1 MSAPET
7 QGNAPP
13 RTSRRPALG
22 LGTKITVLV
31 ALIAVLTFG
40 LAIGVATLQSRRA
53 LETRNA
59 DELVHRTHEVA
70 ALTAAFIDA
79 EQQALDRV
87 HAQFVDEHAGTLRL
101 DTARTLPAGATTVPT
116 LLLDGRVLNGDNAAV
131 DRFTKNTGGAATLFV
146 RKGDDFV
153 RVATSLKDT
162 AGQRALGTTLA
173 ADHPAQASVRAG
185 KPYIGRAVLF
195 GREYIVKYEPM
206 RNAAGEVVGLWF
218 TSLDYS
224 KELKAIK
231 AMIAAMPVG
240 KSGYFFVLD
249 ATPGPSFG
257 KMVMHPTREGQ
268 NVADLKDSVTGHPY
282 IREMLER
289 RKGTLHF
296 QLKDETRGDTSA
308 RAKIA
313 VFDELPAWNWVVVA
327 TTFEDEF
334 VADAN
339 TLTLSLAALGALA
352 IAALAVAVWFAVRH
366 LVTRP
371 LREAVGTAKAV
382 AQGNLDVAIECRT
395 GDEVGAL
402 MCAMQDMDAVL
413 KRFELAQ
420 VEMKKQ
426 HDAGA
431 IDYTIP
437 DREFAGAYGAMARQV
452 NELVASHIAVKMRV
466 VEVVK
471 RYALGDLTL
480 DMDRLPG
487 KKAQITNAID
497 GVKASLKAVNGEIAG
512 LVNAAVVGDFSKR
525 GDEAKFQ
532 YEFLQ
537 MVQGLNKLMEVS
549 DKGLNDV
556 ARVLQALAAG
566 KLTERIDGSYQGMF
580 GQLKDNSNATVDSL
594 KRLVSDI
601 RVASEAIGT
610 SSDEIATGNA
620 DLSSRTEEQAS
631 SLEETASSME
641 ELTST
646 VKQNAENAKQANKLA
661 AGASDVAV
669 RGGEVVGQVVATMES
684 ITESSKKIA
693 DIIGVIDGIA
703 FQTNILALN
712 AAVEA
717 ARAGEQGRGFAVV
730 ASEVRNLAQR
740 SAAAAKEIK
749 TLIGDS
755 VGKVETGSK
764 LVDAAGKTMEE
775 IVQAVKRVTDI
786 MSEITAASLE
796 QSSGIEQVNQA
807 IAQMDQVTQQNAA
820 LVEEAAAAA
829 ESMKGQVAG
838 LEQSVSAFVLD
849 AGTPVRKAAV
859 VQHAV
864 APRKPARPPA
874 KAAARIADK
883 PAASAA

>member
-1 MSAPET
+1 MKRFSDMSIGSRLAVGFGLLVALLVVLAVVGYSRMAVIEGQVEKLANVNLVKTALMGQVRDEIQDIALATRNVAMTDDAAANREDAARAAADFTSLAANLAKLEPMLQTEAGKAAMAVLKT
-7 QGNAPP
+7 QSAVLKA
-13 RTSRRPALG
+13 SADKSIALG
-22 LGTKITVLV
+22 LQNKSEQATKVILEEVRPPQRLM
-31 ALIAVLTFG
+31 
-40 LAIGVATLQSRRA
+40 LAEMGKL
-53 LETRNA
+53 LEIQKKLNA
-59 DELVHRTHEVA
+59 EDDA
-70 ALTAAFIDA
+70 AATAAFTTATWVMFSI
-79 EQQALDRV
+79 
-87 HAQFVDEHAGTLRL
+87 AGV
-101 DTARTLPAGATTVPT
+101 A
-116 LLLDGRVLNGDNAAV
+116 VLIAAV
-131 DRFTKNTGGAATLFV
+131 LGWLMTRSITKPVASAMQAA
-146 RKGDDFV
+146 R
-153 RVATSLKDT
+153 S
-162 AGQRALGTTLA
+162 
-173 ADHPAQASVRAG
+173 
-185 KPYIGRAVLF
+185 I
-195 GREYIVKYEPM
+195 
-206 RNAAGEVVGLWF
+206 
-218 TSLDYS
+218 
-224 KELKAIK
+224 
-231 AMIAAMPVG
+231 
-240 KSGYFFVLD
+240 
-249 ATPGPSFG
+249 
-257 KMVMHPTREGQ
+257 
-268 NVADLKDSVTGHPY
+268 
-282 IREMLER
+282 
-289 RKGTLHF
+289 
-296 QLKDETRGDTSA
+296 
-308 RAKIA
+308 
-313 VFDELPAWNWVVVA
+313 
-327 TTFEDEF
+327 
-334 VADAN
+334 
-339 TLTLSLAALGALA
+339 
-352 IAALAVAVWFAVRH
+352 
-366 LVTRP
+366 
-371 LREAVGTAKAV
+371 
-382 AQGNLDVAIECRT
+382 AQGNLDVAIDAT
-395 GDEVGAL
+395 GKDEIGQLLRSMHEMV
-402 MCAMQDMDAVL
+402 DVL
-413 KRFELAQ
+413 KRFAAAQ
-420 VEMKKQ
+420 AEMTKQ

-437 DREFAGAYGAMARQV
+437 HQEFAGAYGVMAKQM
-452 NELVASHIAVKMRV
+452 NDLVASHIAVKMRV

-471 RYALGDLTL
+471 RYAMGDLTL

-487 KKAQITNAID
+487 KKAQITAAID
-497 GVKASLKAVNGEIAG
+497 GVKASLKAINGEIG
-512 LVNAAVVGDFSKR
+512 KLVSAAVAGDFAQR

-549 DKGLNDV
+549 DQGLNDV

-594 KRLVSDI
+594 KRLVTDI

-749 TLIGDS
+749 ALIGDS
-755 VGKVETGSK
+755 VDKVEAGSK

-775 IVQAVKRVTDI
+775 IVQSVKRVTDI

-829 ESMKGQVAG
+829 ESMKNQAAN
-838 LEQSVSAFVLD
+838 LNHSVSVFVMAAD
-849 AGTPVRKAAV
+849 APAAPSPAVRMVRPA
-859 VQHAV
+859 
-864 APRKPARPPA
+864 ARPSA
-874 KAAARIADK
+874 K
-883 PAASAA
+883 PAARVLRETGSARG

>member
-1 MSAPET
+1 MKRFSDMSLVTRLSLAFGAIVALLLVTVVLAYTRLAHIEGELDDFIKDNLVKT
-7 QGNAPP
+7 Q
-13 RTSRRPALG
+13 LMYE
-22 LGTKITVLV
+22 LQLV
-31 ALIAVLTFG
+31 ALDQAVAARNIALAGNDAAEAKANIERIAKNWSKFDATVAKLEPMLLTEAGKAAMRKVKDTVGPFKAGTARVIDAHAAGKMEEAHKALFESVRPAQRAVIADVDAMREAQAKLNAEDGANAEASFKSAVWFMVGLTIIAVLTASVLG
-40 LAIGVATLQSRRA
+40 WLI
-53 LETRNA
+53 TRSITKPVGEA
-59 DELVHRTHEVA
+59 M
-70 ALTAAFIDA
+70 
-79 EQQALDRV
+79 
-87 HAQFVDEHAGTLRL
+87 
-101 DTARTLPAGATTVPT
+101 
-116 LLLDGRVLNGDNAAV
+116 NAAQSI
-131 DRFTKNTGGAATLFV
+131 AE
-146 RKGDDFV
+146 
-153 RVATSLKDT
+153 
-162 AGQRALGTTLA
+162 
-173 ADHPAQASVRAG
+173 G
-185 KPYIGRAVLF
+185 K
-195 GREYIVKYEPM
+195 
-206 RNAAGEVVGLWF
+206 
-218 TSLDYS
+218 
-224 KELKAIK
+224 
-231 AMIAAMPVG
+231 
-240 KSGYFFVLD
+240 
-249 ATPGPSFG
+249 
-257 KMVMHPTREGQ
+257 
-268 NVADLKDSVTGHPY
+268 
-282 IREMLER
+282 
-289 RKGTLHF
+289 
-296 QLKDETRGDTSA
+296 
-308 RAKIA
+308 
-313 VFDELPAWNWVVVA
+313 
-327 TTFEDEF
+327 
-334 VADAN
+334 
-339 TLTLSLAALGALA
+339 
-352 IAALAVAVWFAVRH
+352 
-366 LVTRP
+366 
-371 LREAVGTAKAV
+371 
-382 AQGNLDVAIECRT
+382 LDVDISHT
-395 GDEVGAL
+395 SKDEVGRML
-402 MCAMQDMDAVL
+402 EAMRGMVGVL
-413 KRFELAQ
+413 KRFVAAQ
-420 VEMKKQ
+420 EEMKKQ

-431 IDYTIP
+431 IDYSIP
-437 DREFAGAYGAMARQV
+437 DREFAGAYGDMARQM
-452 NELVASHIAVKMRV
+452 NELVQSHIKVQMGI

-471 RYALGDLTL
+471 RYAIGDLTL

-497 GVKASLKAVNGEIAG
+497 GVKASLKGVNSEIAG

-537 MVQGLNKLMEVS
+537 MVQGLNKLMEIS

-566 KLTERIDGSYQGMF
+566 KLTERIDGAYQGMF

-829 ESMKGQVAG
+829 ESMKGQAAN
-838 LEQSVSAFVLD
+838 LNQSVSVFVLD
-849 AGTPVRKAAV
+849 SSAASA
-859 VQHAV
+859 QAYAAKAV
-864 APRKPARPPA
+864 AQVVASAKQGAPKASVARLHAPGKPKPVAGKAKA
-874 KAAARIADK
+874 KAAAGD
-883 PAASAA
+883 AATSDTEWEEF